1 MKRRTIAIFPLIIM
15 GLLLPSCDGGETS
28 LSDIDSTSNPSDIT
42 TADSDSGTSIEA
54 EQLPRPVLSLNENK
68 DGLTWTAID
77 NASSYQVKVN
87 EGSFEVATSYSFAT
101 SAGSYSVVVKA
112 IGDGINFADSQ
123 ESAPF
128 VYATTLLSLSDLSRE
143 GLTVSWTATAY
154 QTEVKFGD
162 GEFVLTEDNTYIAT
176 ESGLVTVRASGG
188 YDEEEN
194 IYYPGQA
201 ISKSRAVV
209 ISSQS
214 SYFLETVEDM
224 SDTDL
229 QENWIASKYDTSW
242 VATSG
247 VASVSYETVGDDN
260 TKSMKLDVWKNG
272 SAFRYSR
279 NFNFDNAYNALSL
292 LIKGDDDI
300 DFTLRLNDLDTG
312 VYADFKID
320 DASSN
325 WVYHVMRFDDERW
338 SVSYGGNSFA
348 LSQIAQVLGYETA
361 GELLTIFDQFQII
374 VKGTYTDG
382 GPKTYVV
389 VDNIVFVHDDSESTS
404 EMHYDLK
411 GRYTGELGDVIYR
424 LDSDGESGTVQ
435 TLNLASNISIPVSI
449 TSDNGAVNIK
459 SSSDDGASLSYVGKV
474 SYNGDRI
481 NYISSSGTYAA
492 SVANLNI
499 SKVKQLDDFES
510 YDATGVG
517 YDASHDASQRSGLRA
532 NYYSDFYS
540 GTANNPSPLGGNNW
554 SLMGSSDYLSL
565 EKSQA
570 HSGNQSGK
578 FKRSGSAGDMRFIN
592 YASFSGINPGYG
604 AGNSKLSFWA
614 KGDTYDTTFR
624 VRVYYVSKVTVSNQ
638 IDSSVS
644 VSEDIVVTGGSDWTQ
659 YAIAISPTR
668 VVFGFSLTL
677 RVNWSHTTN
686 GYPLVDDIELYS
698 ANPWASYV
706 A

>member
-1 MKRRTIAIFPLIIM
+1 M
-15 GLLLPSCDGGETS
+15 GLMLPSCDGGEGS
-28 LSDIDSTSNPSDIT
+28 SSDIDSTSNPTDIST
-42 TADSDSGTSIEA
+42 PDSNSGSTIEA
-54 EQLPRPVLSLNENK
+54 EQLPTPVLSLNENR
-68 DGLTWTAID
+68 DGLTWAAID

-87 EGSFEVATSYSFAT
+87 EGSFEVATSYSFANA
-101 SAGSYSVVVKA
+101 AGSYSVIVKA
-112 IGDGINFADSQ
+112 IGDGINYADSQ
-123 ESAPF
+123 ESNPF
-128 VYATTLLSLSDLSRE
+128 AYSTVLLSLSDLERD
-143 GLTVSWTATAY
+143 GLTVSWTASAY
-154 QTEVKFGD
+154 QTEIKFADGD
-162 GEFVLTEDNTYIAT
+162 FILTEENTYIAT

-188 YDEEEN
+188 FDEGDN
-194 IYYPGQA
+194 VYFPGQP
-201 ISKSRAVV
+201 IIKSQAVV
-209 ISSQS
+209 VSAQS
-214 SYFLETVEDM
+214 SYILENVEDM

-247 VASVSYETVGDDN
+247 VASVSYEAEGVDN

-272 SAFRYSR
+272 STFRYSR
-279 NFNFDNAYNALSL
+279 NFDSNFAYNALSL

-338 SVSYGGNSFA
+338 SISYGGISFT
-348 LSQIAQVLGYETA
+348 LSQAAEVMGYESA
-361 GELLTIFDQFQII
+361 GELLTVFDQFQII

-389 VDNIVFVHDDSESTS
+389 VDNIIFVHDESESTS
-404 EMHYDLK
+404 EMHYDLE
-411 GRYTGELGDVIYR
+411 GRYTGELSGVIYR

-435 TLNLASNISIPVSI
+435 TLNLASNIVIPVSI
-449 TSDNGAVNIK
+449 TSDNGTVNIE
-459 SSSDDGASLSYVGKV
+459 SSADDGASLSYVGKV

-532 NYYSDFYS
+532 NYYSDYYS

-565 EKSQA
+565 EQSQA
-570 HSGNQSGK
+570 HSGSQSAK
-578 FKRSGSAGDMRFIN
+578 LKRSGSAGDMRFIN
-592 YASFSGINPGYG
+592 YALFSGINPGYG

-624 VRVYYVSKVTVSNQ
+624 VRIYYISKVTASNQ
-638 IDSSVS
+638 VDSSVS
-644 VSEDIVVTGGSDWTQ
+644 AYEDIVVTGGSDWTQ
-659 YAIAISPTR
+659 YAMTISPTR

-677 RVNWSHTTN
+677 RVNWNHTTN

>member
-1 MKRRTIAIFPLIIM
+1 M
-15 GLLLPSCDGGETS
+15 GLMLPSCDGGEGS
-28 LSDIDSTSNPSDIT
+28 SSDIDSTSNPTDIST
-42 TADSDSGTSIEA
+42 PDSNSGSTIEA
-54 EQLPRPVLSLNENK
+54 EQLPTPVLSLNENR
-68 DGLTWTAID
+68 DGLTWAAID

-87 EGSFEVATSYSFAT
+87 EGSFEVATSYSFANA
-101 SAGSYSVVVKA
+101 AGSYSVIVKA
-112 IGDGINFADSQ
+112 IGDGINYAYSQ
-123 ESAPF
+123 ESNPF
-128 VYATTLLSLSDLSRE
+128 AYSTVLLSLSDLERD
-143 GLTVSWTATAY
+143 GLTVSWTASAY
-154 QTEVKFGD
+154 QTEIKFADGD
-162 GEFVLTEDNTYIAT
+162 FILTEENTYIAT

-188 YDEEEN
+188 FDEEDN
-194 IYYPGQA
+194 VYFPGQP
-201 ISKSRAVV
+201 IIKSQAVV
-209 ISSQS
+209 VSAQS
-214 SYFLETVEDM
+214 SYILENVEDM

-247 VASVSYETVGDDN
+247 VASVSYEAEGVDN

-272 SAFRYSR
+272 STFRYSR
-279 NFNFDNAYNALSL
+279 NFDSNFAYNALSL

-325 WVYHVMRFDDERW
+325 WVYHVLRFDDERW
-338 SVSYGGNSFA
+338 SISYGGSSFT
-348 LSQIAQVLGYETA
+348 LSQAAEVLGYESA
-361 GELLTIFDQFQII
+361 GELLTVFDQFQII

-389 VDNIVFVHDDSESTS
+389 VDNIIFVHDESESTS
-404 EMHYDLK
+404 EMHYDLE
-411 GRYTGELGDVIYR
+411 GRYTGELSGVIYR

-435 TLNLASNISIPVSI
+435 TLNLASNIVIPVSI
-449 TSDNGAVNIK
+449 TSDNGTVNIE
-459 SSSDDGASLSYVGKV
+459 SSADDGASLSYVGKV

-532 NYYSDFYS
+532 NYYSDYYS

-565 EKSQA
+565 EQSQA
-570 HSGNQSGK
+570 HSGSQSAK
-578 FKRSGSAGDMRFIN
+578 LKRSGSAGDMRFIN
-592 YASFSGINPGYG
+592 YALFSGFNPGYG

-624 VRVYYVSKVTVSNQ
+624 VRIYYISKVTASNQ
-638 IDSSVS
+638 VDSSVS
-644 VSEDIVVTGGSDWTQ
+644 TYEDIVVTGGSDWTQ
-659 YAIAISPTR
+659 YAMTISPTR

-677 RVNWSHTTN
+677 RVNWNHTTN